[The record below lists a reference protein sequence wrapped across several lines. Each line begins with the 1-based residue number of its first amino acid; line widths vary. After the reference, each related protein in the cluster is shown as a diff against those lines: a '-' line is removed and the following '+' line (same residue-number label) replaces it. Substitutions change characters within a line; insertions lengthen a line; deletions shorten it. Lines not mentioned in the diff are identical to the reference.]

1 MGGAGVAA
9 TRTGA
14 DLQRVHRKGNATGA
28 KRVCTG
34 LAVQPAVASF
44 PVRERL
50 KMTAPQRGFKVAR
63 QRGTYCGIT
72 PRRHLRAKGVI
83 PRDSSRRVGTGDS
96 GPRVTT
102 ERFPSPE
109 DLGEREKS
117 LRFVYSW
124 EKVEIPAV
132 MTQCQR
138 ISFGA
143 LRGITPPPAMAL
155 AEISR
160 TSDLQEGS
168 DSEPHY
174 LDRVPDFTGPW
185 TAHLDFPTPTC
196 PD

>member
-1 MGGAGVAA
+1 MILNHGVSALHGSA
-9 TRTGA
+9 LDNRDSSIQTS
-14 DLQRVHRKGNATGA
+14 VY
-28 KRVCTG
+28 
-34 LAVQPAVASF
+34 
-44 PVRERL
+44 
-50 KMTAPQRGFKVAR
+50 
-63 QRGTYCGIT
+63 GTCLGRSRPDESCGIT
-72 PRRHLRAKGVI
+72 PRRHLRAKGII